1 MVDIQALGKL
11 YTSPV
16 TLARFEAL
24 DTAAGFRYLRLR
36 EPPYD
41 EAALAALA
49 EKIRPL
55 LGSGADVYAFFRHED
70 EPTAPVYAERLRALA
85 EE

>member
-1 MVDIQALGKL
+1 
-11 YTSPV
+11 
-16 TLARFEAL
+16 
-24 DTAAGFRYLRLR
+24 
-36 EPPYD
+36 
-41 EAALAALA
+41 
-49 EKIRPL
+49 L